1 MGQLRTA
8 VRMLAVLDPIP
19 DEVLSHLDDLALST
33 AQVQLATCVY
43 AVFDPV
49 SRELSFATAGHLPP
63 VLQDP
68 DGKARFLDPP
78 SGAPLGVGGVAYE
91 AKTVTIPDGARLL
104 LYTDG
109 LVESRQSDIDEG
121 LDALIGALGSGPADL
136 EELCDHL
143 LTTLRRDGAHD
154 DDVALLLTSLHGLD
168 PEHVHCWR
176 LAAEGPQVG
185 VARAHVRAALDAWG
199 LPQLGD
205 TAELLVSEL
214 VTNAVRHATGPIELQ
229 VLLLD
234 EIVSFSVADAKT
246 PLPRLRRTTFDDEG
260 GRGLQLVSLLS
271 HRWGARATVSGK
283 VVWCDLRRP
292 QRA

>member
-1 MGQLRTA
+1 
-8 VRMLAVLDPIP
+8 MLAVLDPIP

-49 SRELSFATAGHLPP
+49 RRELCFATAGHLPP

-68 DGKARFLDPP
+68 DGKARFLDQP

-91 AKTVTIPDGARLL
+91 AKTVAIPDGARLL

-109 LVESRQSDIDEG
+109 LVESRHSDIDEG
-121 LDALIGALGSGPADL
+121 LDALLACLATGPAAL
-136 EELCDHL
+136 EDVCDHL
-143 LTTLRRDGAHD
+143 LTTLGRDEGHD
-154 DDVALLLTSLHGLD
+154 DDVALLIASLRGLD
-168 PEHVHCWR
+168 GQSVHCWR
-176 LAAEGPQVG
+176 LAAEASEVA
-185 VARAHVRAALDAWG
+185 VARARVRAALDGWG
-199 LPQLGD
+199 LHQLAD
-205 TAELLVSEL
+205 TAELVVSEL

-271 HRWGARATVSGK
+271 SRWGARATVMGK

-292 QRA
+292 ART